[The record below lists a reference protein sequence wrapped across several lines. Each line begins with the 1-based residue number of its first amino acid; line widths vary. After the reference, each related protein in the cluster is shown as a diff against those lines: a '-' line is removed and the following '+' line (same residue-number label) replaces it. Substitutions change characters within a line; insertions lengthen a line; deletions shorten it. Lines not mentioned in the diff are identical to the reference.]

1 MAKINTKPVVSII
14 VPVFNTEKY
23 LEKCIGSILDQSFT
37 GLELILVNDGSTDS
51 SLDICKKYTEIDKRI
66 KIINKKN
73 GGAAQARNIA
83 IEQSQ
88 GEYIAFVDSD
98 DYIHADFIKILL
110 ENAKNKNADISACN
124 YFCVYNEKRIIE
136 RANKPAIKDFD
147 NIEAVRDLLL
157 ENSTLE
163 TILCNKLFKRSLFID
178 NNLRLIEGEI
188 YEDTR
193 LLYKLAYFSKLIT
206 FTNRPLYYYL
216 QRDGSVMNH
225 GVKLPNLLLQTKI
238 TEEAGEWLSQRTD
251 KLNLEIEAYKLTGQ
265 INSLNYMVDGK
276 RIYNDIWNSL
286 AEDIKSSIKKTLSN
300 PNVSKKRKILSIYL
314 FLGKNPYIAVRK
326 LYKYLEKKA
335 RNE

>member
-14 VPVFNTEKY
+14 VPVFNTEEY

-51 SLDICKKYTEIDKRI
+51 SLDICKKYAEIDKRI
-66 KIINKKN
+66 KIIHKKN

-88 GEYIAFVDSD
+88 GEYITFVDSD
-98 DYIHADFIKILL
+98 DYIHADFIKTLL

-124 YFCVYNEKRIIE
+124 YFCLYNEKQIIE

-178 NNLRLIEGEI
+178 NNLKLIEGEI

-193 LLYKLAYFSKLIT
+193 LLYKLAYFSKSIT
-206 FTNRPLYYYL
+206 FINRPLYYYL

-238 TEEAGEWLSQRTD
+238 TEEAGEWLSQRTG

-276 RIYNDIWNSL
+276 KIYNDIWKKVSG
-286 AEDIKSSIKKTLSN
+286 DIKSNRKKYLSN
-300 PNVSKKRKILSIYL
+300 PYISK
-314 FLGKNPYIAVRK
+314 GRK
-326 LYKYLEKKA
+326 LLVVFSSFGKIPYKIVRNQYTKSRKKGLVK
-335 RNE
+335 